1 MREHTIIKRG
11 GKKYLACNEC
21 WEVKELTS
29 DFWVKDNK
37 SKHWFVYKCK
47 ECLRKRHKIAQHKYN
62 MSHKEEKHLYNITY
76 NKEHREEIRE
86 KRRIG
91 REKEK
96 EKRKLRMKEVSK
108 KTHAHNKL
116 MGYSP
121 THQRVSRIIK
131 KLWIRPKSCSICW
144 FEWLVVAHHPDYS
157 KWNEIVFCCNSCHRL
172 IHSWEIDVA
181 WKIIKICDS
190 LWERELIYCDYCWT
204 PMQNDWR
211 RHCKECNK
219 LAHRDAQ
226 RRHKEKLLYSKQ
238 NRWELNTLNADSVA
252 RP

>member
-1 MREHTIIKRG
+1 
-11 GKKYLACNEC
+11 
-21 WEVKELTS
+21 
-29 DFWVKDNK
+29 
-37 SKHWFVYKCK
+37 
-47 ECLRKRHKIAQHKYN
+47 

-131 KLWIRPKSCSICW
+131 KL
-144 FEWLVVAHHPDYS
+144 
-157 KWNEIVFCCNSCHRL
+157 
-172 IHSWEIDVA
+172 
-181 WKIIKICDS
+181 
-190 LWERELIYCDYCWT
+190 
-204 PMQNDWR
+204 
-211 RHCKECNK
+211 
-219 LAHRDAQ
+219 
-226 RRHKEKLLYSKQ
+226 
-238 NRWELNTLNADSVA
+238 
-252 RP
+252 